1 MSDLDLALIGNCGY
15 SALIDARGDVVWA
28 CLPAFDSD
36 PVFCSLLQDEPGE
49 DATGI
54 YRVELMDF
62 VRSEQ
67 RYVDHTAIL
76 ATTLYDRYGGAV
88 ELTDF
93 APRFKQ
99 FGRSFRPVMLVRS
112 IRPVAG
118 SPRIRVRLRPAHDYG
133 AARCRISFGS
143 HHVRYLGPDQ
153 VLRLTTDA
161 SITTILDETPFLLER
176 EIHLL
181 LGPDETVGRSVAETA
196 RHLYEQTRAYWREWV
211 RHLVVPLE
219 WQAPVIRAA
228 ITLKLSAFEDTGA
241 IVAAM
246 TTSIPEAPRSGRNWD
261 YRYCWLRDA
270 YFVVEALNRLGATRT
285 MENYLYYIINI
296 AANSHGRR
304 LQPVYRINGTSQLQ
318 ETAIDS
324 LSGYRGMGPVHV
336 GNQAYSQ
343 IQNDVYG
350 AAILAAPHVFF
361 DERMD
366 RPGDV
371 GLFRRLEVLGEAAA
385 EIYATPDAGLWELRN
400 TQRVHTFSAVMCW
413 AACDRLA
420 RIAARLSMPG
430 RREYW
435 RGKADEIHA
444 AICAQA
450 WNGQRGSFVESFG
463 GQSLD
468 ASLLLLHEI
477 GFLRP
482 DDPRFAGTV
491 AAIESELR
499 RGSFLF
505 RYVRADDF
513 GEPET
518 AFTICTFWYINALAA
533 LGRTGQ
539 ARELFEH
546 MLSCRN
552 RHGLLSEDLD
562 PSSRELWGNF
572 PQTYSMVGLI
582 NCATRLSRPW
592 EEAF

>member
-1 MSDLDLALIGNCGY
+1 VSDLNLALIGNCGY
-15 SALIDARGDVVWA
+15 SALIDGCGDVVWT

-36 PVFCSLLQDEPGE
+36 PVFCSLLQGEPDEDPR
-49 DATGI
+49 GI
-54 YRVELMDF
+54 YRIELMDF
-62 VRSEQ
+62 VRAEQ
-67 RYVDHTAIL
+67 RYLDQTAIL
-76 ATTLYDRYGGAV
+76 STTLYDRYGGAV

-99 FGRSFRPVMLVRS
+99 FGRSFRPVMLARS
-112 IRPVAG
+112 VRPVAG
-118 SPRIRVRLRPAHDYG
+118 SPRIRVRLRPAFDYG
-133 AARCRISFGS
+133 ASRCRISFGS
-143 HHVRYLGPDQ
+143 HHIRYLGPDH

-161 SITTILDETPFLLER
+161 SITAILDETPFLLER
-176 EIHLL
+176 EINLL
-181 LGPDETVGRSVAETA
+181 LGPDETVGQSVAETT
-196 RHLYEQTRAYWREWV
+196 RHLYEQTRAYWRDWV
-211 RHLVVPLE
+211 RHLMVPLE
-219 WQAPVIRAA
+219 WQEAVIRAA
-228 ITLKLSAFEDTGA
+228 ITLKLSAFEDSGA

-246 TTSIPEAPRSGRNWD
+246 TTSIPEAPHSGRNWD

-296 AANSHGRR
+296 AANSQGRP
-304 LQPVYRINGTSQLQ
+304 LQPVYRINGTSQLD
-318 ETAIDS
+318 ETTVET
-324 LSGYRGMGPVHV
+324 LTGYRGMGPVRV
-336 GNQAYSQ
+336 GNQAFSQ

-385 EIYATPDAGLWELRN
+385 RVHDRPDAGLWELRG

-420 RIAARLSMPG
+420 RIAARLDLPG
-430 RREYW
+430 RRDYW
-435 RGKADEIHA
+435 RARADGIHA
-444 AICAQA
+444 TICEQA
-450 WNGQRGSFVESFG
+450 WNERRGSFVESFG
-463 GQSLD
+463 GEHMD
-468 ASLLLLHEI
+468 ASLLLLREL
-477 GFLRP
+477 GFLRA

-491 AAIESELR
+491 AAIEAELR
-499 RGSFLF
+499 RGDFLF
-505 RYVRADDF
+505 RYVKEDDF
-513 GEPET
+513 GHPET
-518 AFTICTFWYINALAA
+518 AFTICTFWYINALAT
-533 LGRTGQ
+533 LGRTGE

-552 RHGLLSEDLD
+552 RHGLLSEDLA
-562 PSSRELWGNF
+562 PATGELWGNF